1 MEIRWID
8 NYAGTWGDDE
18 GRTLIISPRN
28 DSTADVT
35 LLVDGQPMFRPWCR
49 NKPAKGLRATYS
61 PADGPGLDIELGR
74 PGFSLNVNYEFVDPN
89 LPKEPESLSVDV
101 SRYESDA
108 VAEAFV
114 RLFGKLDR
122 YKRIDPEQ
130 ANRGHNHE

>member
-1 MEIRWID
+1 MKIRWID
-8 NYAGTWGDDE
+8 NYAGTWGDGE
-18 GRTLIISPRN
+18 GRTLIITPRS
-28 DSTADVT
+28 DTTADVT

-114 RLFGKLDR
+114 RLFGKLEL
-122 YKRIDPEQ
+122 YKKIDLEKVTDIDNP
-130 ANRGHNHE
+130 

>member
-1 MEIRWID
+1 MKIRWID
-8 NYAGTWGDDE
+8 NYAGTWGDGE
-18 GRTLIISPRN
+18 GRTLIITPRS
-28 DSTADVT
+28 DTTADVT

-114 RLFGKLDR
+114 RLFGKLEL
-122 YKRIDPEQ
+122 YKRIDLEKVTNIDNP
-130 ANRGHNHE
+130 

>member
-1 MEIRWID
+1 MKIRWID

-18 GRTLIISPRN
+18 GRTLIITPRS
-28 DSTADVT
+28 DTTADVT
-35 LLVDGQPMFRPWCR
+35 LLVDGQPMFRPWGR
-49 NKPAKGLRATYS
+49 NKQTKGLRATYN

-89 LPKEPESLSVDV
+89 LPKEFESLSVDI

-114 RLFGKLDR
+114 RQLGKLER
-122 YKRIDPEQ
+122 YKRIDPEKVTDID
-130 ANRGHNHE
+130 NP

>member
-1 MEIRWID
+1 MKIRWID

-18 GRTLIISPRN
+18 GRTLIITPRS
-28 DSTADVT
+28 DTTADVT
-35 LLVDGQPMFRPWCR
+35 LLVDRQPMFRPWGR
-49 NKPAKGLRATYS
+49 NKQTKGLRATYN

-89 LPKEPESLSVDV
+89 LPKELESLSVDV

-114 RLFGKLDR
+114 RQFGKLER
-122 YKRIDPEQ
+122 YKRIDPEKVTDFD
-130 ANRGHNHE
+130 NP

>member
-1 MEIRWID
+1 MKIRWID

-18 GRTLIISPRN
+18 GRTLIISPRD

-35 LLVDGQPMFRPWCR
+35 LLVDGQPMLRPWCR
-49 NKPAKGLRATYS
+49 NKPAEGLRATYN

-74 PGFSLNVNYEFVDPN
+74 PGFSLDVNYEFVGTI
-89 LPKEPESLSVDV
+89 LPEEPESLSVGV
-101 SRYESDA
+101 SRHESDTK
-108 VAEAFV
+108 AEGFI

>member
-1 MEIRWID
+1 MKIRWID
-8 NYAGTWGDDE
+8 NYAGTWGDGE
-18 GRTLIISPRN
+18 GRTLIITPRS
-28 DSTADVT
+28 DTTADVT

-101 SRYESDA
+101 SRYESGA

-114 RLFGKLDR
+114 RLFGKLEL
-122 YKRIDPEQ
+122 YKRIDLEKVTNIDNP
-130 ANRGHNHE
+130 